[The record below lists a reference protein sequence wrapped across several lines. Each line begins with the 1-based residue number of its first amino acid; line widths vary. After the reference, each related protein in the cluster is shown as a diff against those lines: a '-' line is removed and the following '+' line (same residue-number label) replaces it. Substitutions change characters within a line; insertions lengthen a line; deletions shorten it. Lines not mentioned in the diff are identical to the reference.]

1 MKHESLNM
9 LQLLDQFLMIKLCRT
24 LLILLN
30 C

>member
-1 MKHESLNM
+1 M